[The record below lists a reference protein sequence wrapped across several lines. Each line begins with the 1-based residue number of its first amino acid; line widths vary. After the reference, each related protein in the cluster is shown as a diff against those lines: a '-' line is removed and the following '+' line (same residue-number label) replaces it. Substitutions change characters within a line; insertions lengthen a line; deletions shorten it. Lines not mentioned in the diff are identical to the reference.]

1 MKSIWKY
8 LRIVI
13 FGFQHFKKMKFEN
26 FVEFEHA
33 LRGALTAGREKEEEL
48 STTSLEFEFH
58 LQFPCGSP
66 STDLSDLRQS
76 ARSSNDSERKQTF
89 NNTCQGLWRQ
99 TVAIA
104 ANPNFA
110 STFSMQIFKFQRLI
124 LVASSSSFFRPA
136 AKAPPELAQGA
147 QKRWDVYTQV
157 TLSAQPFLF
166 LLDFGVKE
174 KDSPWPRVRSLLST
188 LCILLRDRFEPR
200 RIISAL
206 GTAGSLM
213 TIGLSLNMLCTG
225 INQYGVRKQ
234 DWRVQKFVLRRPQR
248 WKAIQGELPFLPST
262 QEDKIRL
269 CSQGAPRHSTFKPYC
284 PSV

>member
-33 LRGALTAGREKEEEL
+33 LRGGGGGGDLTAGRQKKEEL

-76 ARSSNDSERKQTF
+76 ARSRNDSECKQTF

-99 TVAIA
+99 TVTIA
-104 ANPNFA
+104 ANP
-110 STFSMQIFKFQRLI
+110 FS
-124 LVASSSSFFRPA
+124 
-136 AKAPPELAQGA
+136 APPPKRLGELAQGA

-157 TLSAQPFLF
+157 TLSAQPFFF

-188 LCILLRDRFEPR
+188 LCILLRDKFEPR

-213 TIGLSLNMLCTG
+213 TIGLSINMLCTG

-269 CSQGAPRHSTFKPYC
+269 CSQDGPRHSTFKPYC